1 MTPRTPTY
9 TVRNQVLQPKASLLD
24 LYSLAKTE
32 SRHVLIGTSVL
43 HFRPALFHCSLT
55 LLLPG
60 ALETITAAHMQSRMA
75 EQRTNASTSDP
86 GNTVKQSV
94 AVRKATEDKLSST
107 KKEFDRKQ
115 QRNMQ
120 KLDKL
125 SKELDKFSLSSL
137 NEKVRTRED
146 RICLSHVHLCW

>member
-1 MTPRTPTY
+1 
-9 TVRNQVLQPKASLLD
+9 
-24 LYSLAKTE
+24 
-32 SRHVLIGTSVL
+32 
-43 HFRPALFHCSLT
+43 
-55 LLLPG
+55 
-60 ALETITAAHMQSRMA
+60 MQSRMA

-94 AVRKATEDKLSST
+94 AVRKATEDKMSST

>member
-1 MTPRTPTY
+1 
-9 TVRNQVLQPKASLLD
+9 
-24 LYSLAKTE
+24 
-32 SRHVLIGTSVL
+32 
-43 HFRPALFHCSLT
+43 
-55 LLLPG
+55 
-60 ALETITAAHMQSRMA
+60 MQSRMA

-115 QRNMQ
+115 QRNVQ

-146 RICLSHVHLCW
+146 RICLAHVHLCW

>member
-1 MTPRTPTY
+1 
-9 TVRNQVLQPKASLLD
+9 
-24 LYSLAKTE
+24 
-32 SRHVLIGTSVL
+32 
-43 HFRPALFHCSLT
+43 
-55 LLLPG
+55 
-60 ALETITAAHMQSRMA
+60 MA

-86 GNTVKQSV
+86 GNTFKQSV
-94 AVRKATEDKLSST
+94 AVRKATEDKLSSR

-137 NEKVRTRED
+137 SDKVRTLED
-146 RICLSHVHLCW
+146 RIRLSHVHLCW

>member
-1 MTPRTPTY
+1 
-9 TVRNQVLQPKASLLD
+9 
-24 LYSLAKTE
+24 
-32 SRHVLIGTSVL
+32 
-43 HFRPALFHCSLT
+43 
-55 LLLPG
+55 
-60 ALETITAAHMQSRMA
+60 MQSRMA
-75 EQRTNASTSDP
+75 EQRANASTSDP

-94 AVRKATEDKLSST
+94 VVRKATEDKLSST

-137 NEKVRTRED
+137 SEKVRTRED

>member
-1 MTPRTPTY
+1 
-9 TVRNQVLQPKASLLD
+9 
-24 LYSLAKTE
+24 
-32 SRHVLIGTSVL
+32 
-43 HFRPALFHCSLT
+43 
-55 LLLPG
+55 
-60 ALETITAAHMQSRMA
+60 MQSRMA

-94 AVRKATEDKLSST
+94 AVRKATEDKMSST

-137 NEKVRTRED
+137 SEKVRTWED

>member
-1 MTPRTPTY
+1 M
-9 TVRNQVLQPKASLLD
+9 LQPKASLLD

-32 SRHVLIGTSVL
+32 SWHVLIGTSVL